1 MVNPQRGELQV
12 KLGKELLKARLTIDA
27 LIRIENANR
36 CSIVQTAQKLGEGKA
51 TITEIVNVIQPAL
64 KGGGNNLDQKD
75 VSKMV
80 WEAGLIEG
88 MRVAGE
94 ILTVALNS
102 GVPDEG
108 NEEAEEK
115 AKT

>member
-1 MVNPQRGELQV
+1 M
-12 KLGKELLKARLTIDA
+12 
-27 LIRIENANR
+27 
-36 CSIVQTAQKLGEGKA
+36 QTAQKLGEGKA

-80 WEAGLIEG
+80 WEGGLIEG

-115 AKT
+115 TKT

>member
-1 MVNPQRGELQV
+1 M
-12 KLGKELLKARLTIDA
+12 
-27 LIRIENANR
+27 
-36 CSIVQTAQKLGEGKA
+36 QTAQKLSEGKA

>member
-1 MVNPQRGELQV
+1 M
-12 KLGKELLKARLTIDA
+12 
-27 LIRIENANR
+27 
-36 CSIVQTAQKLGEGKA
+36 QTAQKLSEGKA

-115 AKT
+115 TKT

>member
-1 MVNPQRGELQV
+1 
-12 KLGKELLKARLTIDA
+12 
-27 LIRIENANR
+27 
-36 CSIVQTAQKLGEGKA
+36 VQTAQKLGEGKA

-80 WEAGLIEG
+80 WEGGLIEG

>member
-1 MVNPQRGELQV
+1 M
-12 KLGKELLKARLTIDA
+12 
-27 LIRIENANR
+27 
-36 CSIVQTAQKLGEGKA
+36 QTAQKLSEGKA

-64 KGGGNNLDQKD
+64 KGGGNNFDQKD

-115 AKT
+115 SKT

>member
-1 MVNPQRGELQV
+1 M
-12 KLGKELLKARLTIDA
+12 
-27 LIRIENANR
+27 
-36 CSIVQTAQKLGEGKA
+36 QTAQKLSEGKA

-80 WEAGLIEG
+80 WEGGLIEG

-115 AKT
+115 TKT

>member
-1 MVNPQRGELQV
+1 M
-12 KLGKELLKARLTIDA
+12 
-27 LIRIENANR
+27 
-36 CSIVQTAQKLGEGKA
+36 QTAQKLGEGKA

-80 WEAGLIEG
+80 WEGGLIEG

>member
-1 MVNPQRGELQV
+1 M
-12 KLGKELLKARLTIDA
+12 
-27 LIRIENANR
+27 
-36 CSIVQTAQKLGEGKA
+36 QTAQKLGEGKA

>member
-1 MVNPQRGELQV
+1 
-12 KLGKELLKARLTIDA
+12 
-27 LIRIENANR
+27 
-36 CSIVQTAQKLGEGKA
+36 
-51 TITEIVNVIQPAL
+51 
-64 KGGGNNLDQKD
+64 
-75 VSKMV
+75 MV
-80 WEAGLIEG
+80 WEAGLIDG

>member
-1 MVNPQRGELQV
+1 M
-12 KLGKELLKARLTIDA
+12 
-27 LIRIENANR
+27 
-36 CSIVQTAQKLGEGKA
+36 QTAQKLSEGKA
-51 TITEIVNVIQPAL
+51 TVTEIVNVIQPAL
-64 KGGGNNLDQKD
+64 KGGGNNLDHKD
-75 VSKMV
+75 ISKMV
-80 WEAGLIEG
+80 WEAGLIDG

>member
-1 MVNPQRGELQV
+1 M
-12 KLGKELLKARLTIDA
+12 
-27 LIRIENANR
+27 RIENANG
-36 CSIVQTAQKLGEGKA
+36 CSVIKTAKKLSDGECLV
-51 TITEIVNVIQPAL
+51 TEVVNVIQPAL
-64 KGGGNNLDQKD
+64 KGGGNDLNHND
-75 VSKMV
+75 VAKMV

-102 GVPDEG
+102 GAKDEG
-108 NEEAEEK
+108 NEVAEEK

>member
-1 MVNPQRGELQV
+1 M
-12 KLGKELLKARLTIDA
+12 
-27 LIRIENANR
+27 
-36 CSIVQTAQKLGEGKA
+36 QTAQKLSEGKA

-80 WEAGLIEG
+80 WEGGLIEG